1 MKNKNL
7 IIKISIVIIVI
18 LICIIIYFNTGL
30 KGFEREVDNIELSE
44 NIEKI
49 AIESSIGDSEGNGN
63 YSTYRVV
70 LAVKTKGTISE
81 INDELENKNLKFNYY
96 ITQCKSK
103 VFESPRSF
111 KLTFNELNK
120 ISDFNGYY
128 FIEFIK

>member
-1 MKNKNL
+1 M
-7 IIKISIVIIVI
+7 IIVI

-30 KGFEREVDNIELSE
+30 KEFEREVDNIELSE

-49 AIESSIGDSEGNGN
+49 AIESSIGDSGGNGN

-70 LAVKTKGTISE
+70 LVVKTKGTINE

-96 ITQCKSK
+96 ITKCKSK

-111 KLTFNELNK
+111 KLTFDELNK

>member
-49 AIESSIGDSEGNGN
+49 AIESSIGDSGGNGN

-70 LAVKTKGTISE
+70 LVVKTKGTISE

-111 KLTFNELNK
+111 KLTFDELNK

>member
-128 FIEFIK
+128 FIELIK

>member
-30 KGFEREVDNIELSE
+30 KEFEREVDNIELSE

-49 AIESSIGDSEGNGN
+49 AIESSIGDSGGNGN

-70 LAVKTKGTISE
+70 LVVKTKGTINE

-96 ITQCKSK
+96 ITKCKSK

-111 KLTFNELNK
+111 KLTFDELNK